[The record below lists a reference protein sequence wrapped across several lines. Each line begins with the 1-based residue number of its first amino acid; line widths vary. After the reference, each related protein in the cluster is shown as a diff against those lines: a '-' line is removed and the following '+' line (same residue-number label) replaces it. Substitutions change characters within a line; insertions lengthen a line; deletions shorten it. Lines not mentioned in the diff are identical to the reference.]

1 LVVKWCFVVLCI
13 GWMGLTT
20 LRHVLYDE
28 GFFLGH
34 WDAASIPFSFLV
46 GLALLL
52 GHTFMMAIMS
62 VIVLDAGD

>member
-1 LVVKWCFVVLCI
+1 
-13 GWMGLTT
+13 MGLMT

-28 GFFLGH
+28 GFCLGH

>member
-1 LVVKWCFVVLCI
+1 ML
-13 GWMGLTT
+13 MT

-28 GFFLGH
+28 GFYFGSRGCGF
-34 WDAASIPFSFLV
+34 DTIFFLV